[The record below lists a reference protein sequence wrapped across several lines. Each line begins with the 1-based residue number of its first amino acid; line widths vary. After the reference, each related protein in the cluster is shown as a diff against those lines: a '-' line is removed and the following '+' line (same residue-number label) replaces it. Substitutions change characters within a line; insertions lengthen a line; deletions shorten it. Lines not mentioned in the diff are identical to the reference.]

1 MGNSLKKRFII
12 IGATAVLLTA
22 GGYIGYQYAI
32 DVAAEK
38 LAEQLSDDA
47 FALMDELE
55 AELPEASAAIEAAAG
70 ESSAPAAGGA
80 ADDGASGQTETSGG
94 EDSAAGGAGSAA
106 GQTSGQSSGGAASD
120 DQPSDSNGAE
130 GEPTFNSKEEAVK
143 FAITRFSASEINR
156 LRKMAGDGLTD
167 EEKQELKQIAFSK
180 FTKEEIEAVRQA
192 VTNK

>member
-1 MGNSLKKRFII
+1 LKKRFII

-38 LAEQLSDDA
+38 IAEQLSDDA
-47 FALMDELE
+47 LALIDELE
-55 AELPEASAAIEAAAG
+55 ADIPEASAAIEAAAG
-70 ESSAPAAGGA
+70 ES

-94 EDSAAGGAGSAA
+94 AGSAA
-106 GQTSGQSSGGAASD
+106 GQASGGAASD

-130 GEPTFNSKEEAVK
+130 GEPSFNSKEEAVK

-180 FTKEEIEAVRQA
+180 FTRAEIEAVRQA